1 MAELNLILLGPPG
14 AGKGT
19 QGERLTADQPL
30 AYIVTG
36 DILRAAVREGTDLGL
51 KAKGFMDAG
60 ELVPDDLV
68 IDLILER
75 VRREDAADGFVLD
88 GFPRN
93 IAQGEALD
101 AALAELGRDLN
112 GVLLIDAD
120 DDEIVRRLSGR
131 RVSSSGRVYHL
142 EYNPPAVPGKDD
154 VDGSDLIQRDDD
166 KPETIRKRLAVYHQQ
181 TEPLIGYY
189 EARGLLRRFDGTA
202 PADEVEGH
210 LRKTVATL
218 RLEDSI

>member
-19 QGERLTADQPL
+19 QGERLTSGQSL

-36 DILRAAVREGTDLGL
+36 DILRAAVREGSDLGL

-60 ELVPDDLV
+60 ELVPDELV

-101 AALAELGRDLN
+101 EALAELGRDLN
-112 GVLLIDAD
+112 GVLLIDVAD
-120 DDEIVRRLSGR
+120 EEIVRRLSGR
-131 RVSSSGRVYHL
+131 RVSSSGRIYHL
-142 EYNPPAVPGKDD
+142 EFNPPQVEGKDD
-154 VDGSDLIQRDDD
+154 VDGTPLIQRDDD
-166 KPETIRKRLAVYHQQ
+166 QPATIRKRLGVYHEQ
-181 TEPLIGYY
+181 TEPLVEYY
-189 EARGLLRRFDGTA
+189 ESRGLLRRFDGTA
-202 PADEVEGH
+202 PVDEVEGH
-210 LRKTVATL
+210 IRKTVSTL